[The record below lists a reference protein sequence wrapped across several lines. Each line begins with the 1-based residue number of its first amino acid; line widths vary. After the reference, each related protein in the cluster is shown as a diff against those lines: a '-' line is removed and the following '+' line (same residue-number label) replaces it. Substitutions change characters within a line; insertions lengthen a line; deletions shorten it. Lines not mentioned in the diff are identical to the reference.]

1 MTLFFFSQFVVFY
14 RAQFQVHLFCARF
27 PGHSSKGRPKQPNR
41 SKQEDRMAVMALGFG
56 DLAHFKRVKGLVNPK
71 DWIKHVEL
79 EVNSF

>member
-1 MTLFFFSQFVVFY
+1 M
-14 RAQFQVHLFCARF
+14 FCARF